1 MSWLAQVGAY
11 ILTLGVGILTLKVI
25 HTSFTALNDTKSG
38 YALWCVTPC
47 SIHRFLRIGGTIFVH
62 AFPEDVHTT
71 FLRNVAIYIH
81 HKRRRHV
88 PQLQRWERAYLDWHR
103 NYSKSPTL
111 RSLKKTELRAQST
124 CENRFWS
131 STLHISS
138 NKSTSHW
145 LYVWF
150 CSSSYRD
157 FCHSRSS
164 TDCTKSRNIG
174 ENLTAVAVVG
184 PVPAVAVDV
193 VLPELAPFGNTP
205 SKGKDFGERERGEG
219 VVGLDVAHSFVSIAP
234 TTRFPVVGV
243 AACPL
248 QLPEP
253 LPTM

>member
-1 MSWLAQVGAY
+1 M
-11 ILTLGVGILTLKVI
+11 
-25 HTSFTALNDTKSG
+25 
-38 YALWCVTPC
+38 
-47 SIHRFLRIGGTIFVH
+47 
-62 AFPEDVHTT
+62 
-71 FLRNVAIYIH
+71 
-81 HKRRRHV
+81 
-88 PQLQRWERAYLDWHR
+88 
-103 NYSKSPTL
+103 

-131 STLHISS
+131 NTLHISS

-174 ENLTAVAVVG
+174 ENLTAAAVVG

-219 VVGLDVAHSFVSIAP
+219 VVGLDAAYSFVSIVP

-253 LPTM
+253 LPTMWRAGCWLATREAPAMGALT